1 MSKLKRQEDANQVSE
16 AGMFYPTGHIV
27 AGFADAAT
35 AKKAQASLK
44 QQGFGDHD
52 LRYVSAAEMARD
64 AAKNLEKPLLFA
76 SSGSSMPTRQKQ
88 LELANDGCEF
98 VIVYAPGHE
107 DERRALR
114 ALAAIPTRYAV
125 KYKRLIIENVLQ
137 EIPSHDEKREASRV
151 A

>member
-27 AGFADAAT
+27 AGFGDAAT
-35 AKKAQASLK
+35 AKKAQEFLK

-52 LRYVSAAEMARD
+52 LRYVPAAEMARD
-64 AAKNLEKPLLFA
+64 AARNLENPSLFA

-88 LELANDGCEF
+88 LELAKDGCEF
-98 VIVYAPGHE
+98 VIIYAPDKE
-107 DERRALR
+107 DERRALH
-114 ALAAIPTRYAV
+114 ALAALPTCYAV

-137 EIPSHDEKREASRV
+137 DIPSQGARREASRV